1 MSMCKISLTK
11 PSAAR
16 STIPWLQFVGSGEIM
31 LVTNPKG
38 DQAAPPLLT
47 EIMEVM
53 HTMQQYMQHSETHLQ
68 KVEATGKEIGVT

>member
-1 MSMCKISLTK
+1 
-11 PSAAR
+11 
-16 STIPWLQFVGSGEIM
+16 M

-38 DQAAPPLLT
+38 DQAAPPLST

-53 HTMQQYMQHSETHLQ
+53 HTMQQYIQHSETHLQ

>member
-1 MSMCKISLTK
+1 
-11 PSAAR
+11 
-16 STIPWLQFVGSGEIM
+16 M

-38 DQAAPPLLT
+38 DQAAPPLST

-68 KVEATGKEIGVT
+68 KVEGTGKEIGVA